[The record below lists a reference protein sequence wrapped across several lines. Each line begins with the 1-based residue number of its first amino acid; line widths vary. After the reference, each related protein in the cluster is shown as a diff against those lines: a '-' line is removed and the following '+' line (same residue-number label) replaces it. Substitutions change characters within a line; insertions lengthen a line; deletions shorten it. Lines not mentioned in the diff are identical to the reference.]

1 MKTIKHK
8 KLKITIFSGLIAAYA
23 VRCMLHLPCLFWLFF
38 DTPCP
43 TCGITRAWLSV
54 LRLDFAEAFA
64 FHPLFWTVPILAL
77 YAVFDGRLFK
87 NKYLNYGLLIAIVS
101 GFLIY
106 FILGLINL
114 NYRVMIYIK

>member
-1 MKTIKHK
+1 MKEIKHK
-8 KLKITIFSGLIAAYA
+8 KLKIAVFSGLLAAYA
-23 VRCMLHLPCLFWLFF
+23 LRSALRLPCLFLLIFK
-38 DTPCP
+38 TPCP

-64 FHPLFWTVPILAL
+64 FHPLFWSIPVLAL

-87 NKYLNYGLLIAIVS
+87 NRYLNYGLLIAIAL

-106 FILGLINL
+106 FILGLIDL
-114 NYRVMIYIK
+114 EYRVMIYIK